1 MEQPKKINRPDTPLA
16 ATPEPKRTISATIN
30 PINGK
35 VSIGGVDLKDIKK
48 PKMLSAVK
56 EKLPSKGKNVQK
68 VAMGVVISKK
78 DEKAHPEDFKYL
90 NR

>member
-16 ATPEPKRTISATIN
+16 ATPEPKRMVSATIN

-35 VSIGGVDLKDIKK
+35 VSVDGINLEDIKK
-48 PKMLSAVK
+48 PKMLRAVK

-90 NR
+90 KK

>member
-1 MEQPKKINRPDTPLA
+1 MEQPNKDKKISRPDTPLA
-16 ATPEPKRTISATIN
+16 ATPA
-30 PINGK
+30 
-35 VSIGGVDLKDIKK
+35 

-90 NR
+90 KK

>member
-1 MEQPKKINRPDTPLA
+1 MEQPNKDKKVKRPDTPLA
-16 ATPEPKRTISATIN
+16 ATPA
-30 PINGK
+30 
-35 VSIGGVDLKDIKK
+35 
-48 PKMLSAVK
+48 PKMFSAVK

-90 NR
+90 KK

>member
-1 MEQPKKINRPDTPLA
+1 MRGLKINKQVKRPDTPLA
-16 ATPEPKRTISATIN
+16 ATPEPKIN

-48 PKMLSAVK
+48 PK
-56 EKLPSKGKNVQK
+56 EKTTQK
-68 VAMGVVISKK
+68 VATGVRISPK

-90 NR
+90 KK